1 MKKIIKLRTD
11 YDILDD
17 EFDNVCKSFDNE
29 LDSWFNNHRDL
40 IDEFVAFYI
49 ARGIENN
56 AIWDGAFSGLINGAV
71 ETLSSYFVNSN
82 VNKKNLDKVL
92 LKKYGYRLIQEKPML
107 FEKIK

>member
-1 MKKIIKLRTD
+1 MKKIINLRTD

-17 EFDNVCKSFDNE
+17 EFEDVSKPFDDE
-29 LDSWFNNHRDL
+29 LDSWFEKHREI

-56 AIWDGAFSGLINGAV
+56 AIWEGAFSGLVNGAV
-71 ETLSSYFVNSN
+71 ETLASYFVD
-82 VNKKNLDKVL
+82 NKLDRKHLDDIL
-92 LKKYGYRLIQEKPML
+92 LNKYGYRLIQEKPMI

>member
-17 EFDNVCKSFDNE
+17 EFDDVSKPFDDE
-29 LDSWFNNHRDL
+29 LDSWFEKHREI

-56 AIWDGAFSGLINGAV
+56 AIWEGAFSGLVNGAV
-71 ETLSSYFVNSN
+71 ETLASYFVD
-82 VNKKNLDKVL
+82 NKLDRKHL
-92 LKKYGYRLIQEKPML
+92 DDILINKYGYRLIQEKPMI

>member
-1 MKKIIKLRTD
+1 MSKIINLRTD

-17 EFDNVCKSFDNE
+17 EFEDASKPFDDE
-29 LDSWFNNHRDL
+29 LDSWFEKHREI

-56 AIWDGAFSGLINGAV
+56 AIWEGAFSGLVNGAV
-71 ETLSSYFVNSN
+71 ETLASYFVD
-82 VNKKNLDKVL
+82 NKLDRKHL
-92 LKKYGYRLIQEKPML
+92 DDILINKYGYRLIQEKPMI

>member
-17 EFDNVCKSFDNE
+17 EFENVSKPFDDE
-29 LDSWFNNHRDL
+29 LDSWFEKHREL

-56 AIWDGAFSGLINGAV
+56 AIWDGAFSGLVNSAV
-71 ETLSSYFVNSN
+71 DTLVSYFVDDNFN
-82 VNKKNLDKVL
+82 RKNLDNIL
-92 LKKYGYRLIQEKPML
+92 LNKYGYRLIQEKPMI

>member
-17 EFDNVCKSFDNE
+17 EFDDVCKPFDAE

-82 VNKKNLDKVL
+82 VNKKNLVKVL
-92 LKKYGYRLIQEKPML
+92 LEKYGYRLIQEKPML

>member
-17 EFDNVCKSFDNE
+17 EFEDASKPFDDE
-29 LDSWFNNHRDL
+29 LDSWFEKHREI

-56 AIWDGAFSGLINGAV
+56 AIWEHLVD
-71 ETLSSYFVNSN
+71 
-82 VNKKNLDKVL
+82 
-92 LKKYGYRLIQEKPML
+92 
-107 FEKIK
+107 

>member
-11 YDILDD
+11 YDILDN
-17 EFDNVCKSFDNE
+17 EFENVSKPFDDE
-29 LDSWFNNHRDL
+29 LDSWFEKHREL

-56 AIWDGAFSGLINGAV
+56 AIWDGAFSGLVNSAV
-71 ETLSSYFVNSN
+71 DTLVSYFVDDNFN
-82 VNKKNLDKVL
+82 RKNLDNIL
-92 LKKYGYRLIQEKPML
+92 LNKYGYRLIQEKPMI

>member
-1 MKKIIKLRTD
+1 MKNIIKLRTD

-17 EFDNVCKSFDNE
+17 EFENVSKPFDDE
-29 LDSWFNNHRDL
+29 LDSWFEKHREL

-56 AIWDGAFSGLINGAV
+56 AIWSGAFSGLVNGAV
-71 ETLSSYFVNSN
+71 DTLASYFVDSN
-82 VNKKNLDKVL
+82 FNRKNLDNIL
-92 LKKYGYRLIQEKPML
+92 LNNYGYRLIQEKPMI

>member
-1 MKKIIKLRTD
+1 MKKIINLRTD

-17 EFDNVCKSFDNE
+17 EFEDVSKPFDDE
-29 LDSWFNNHRDL
+29 LDFWFEKHREI

-56 AIWDGAFSGLINGAV
+56 AIWEGAFSGLVNGAV
-71 ETLSSYFVNSN
+71 ETLASYFVD
-82 VNKKNLDKVL
+82 NKLDRKHLDDIL
-92 LKKYGYRLIQEKPML
+92 LNKYGYRLIQEKPMI

>member
-17 EFDNVCKSFDNE
+17 EFDNVCKSFDDE
-29 LDSWFNNHRDL
+29 LDSWFNSHRDL

-82 VNKKNLDKVL
+82 VNKKNLGKVL
-92 LKKYGYRLIQEKPML
+92 LEKYGYRLIQVKPIL

>member
-17 EFDNVCKSFDNE
+17 EFEDASKPFDDE
-29 LDSWFNNHRDL
+29 LDSWFEKHREI

-56 AIWDGAFSGLINGAV
+56 AIWEGALSGLVNGAV
-71 ETLSSYFVNSN
+71 ETLASYFVD
-82 VNKKNLDKVL
+82 NKLDRKHLDDIL
-92 LKKYGYRLIQEKPML
+92 LNKYGYRLIQEKPMI